1 MGKRRKRQEWLI
13 GDVFVVRQL
22 DEMCSLGQ
30 VLTLMMPNVVSCAFF
45 DIRLSCDEANG
56 AIELSL
62 QQLNAVMSVTR
73 ERLDFGEWTIVG
85 HQHVTLDRELWPN
98 EEFRQNRWIGAKISD
113 AGIAVSFLNAFYGL
127 VPWDAWKDPQYFDKL
142 LAFPGRRPKNVVLTR
157 PQ

>member
-45 DIRLSCDEANG
+45 DIRLSCDGANG

-62 QQLNAVMSVTR
+62 QQLIAVMSVTR

-85 HQHVTLDRELWPN
+85 HQHVTVGSGAVAERRISPEPLDRRQNLRCRNRSVVPQRILRTCSMGRLERSTV
-98 EEFRQNRWIGAKISD
+98 FRQAACISRKEAEECCTD
-113 AGIAVSFLNAFYGL
+113 
-127 VPWDAWKDPQYFDKL
+127 
-142 LAFPGRRPKNVVLTR
+142 
-157 PQ
+157 